1 MTAKFTAARRE
12 AFFRALARTGNQT
25 LACEQAKVSRSWVTL
40 HRSGDPEFRRR
51 IEEAIA
57 VAKVRLDAAPERRP
71 EDKAL
76 RWQDGDELVV
86 RGSNGRRTQIARS
99 RLKQWSPRVETR
111 FLAKLAASCNV
122 KAACAEVGM
131 TPASA
136 YGHRN
141 RWPAF
146 QRRWDEALEN
156 GYVRLEG
163 TLVENAANLYSR
175 EDYPLDHPLP
185 DMTTAQ
191 AIHLLHMHKHGV
203 LGIGKRPGRLAGPP
217 DMDEVRK
224 SILRKI
230 EAIAR
235 LDEREAERKARREA
249 RKAQREGRQEAEGKA
264 QGDEGAAEREGCD
277 PVVGDCGCGRSGRGR
292 A

>member
-1 MTAKFTAARRE
+1 MTAKFTAARCE

-25 LACEQAKVSRSWVTL
+25 LACEHAKVSRSWVTL

-51 IEEAIA
+51 MEEAIA
-57 VAKVRLDAAPERRP
+57 AAKARLDAATERRP

-86 RGSNGRRTQIARS
+86 RGTNGRRTQIARS
-99 RLKQWSPRVETR
+99 RIKQWSPRVETR

-156 GYVRLEG
+156 GYIRLEG
-163 TLVENAANLYSR
+163 TLVANAANLYSHD
-175 EDYPLDHPLP
+175 EFPLDHPLP

-203 LGIGKRPGRLAGPP
+203 LGIGKRPGLLARPP

-224 SILRKI
+224 SIMRKI

-235 LDEREAERKARREA
+235 HDEREAARKARREA
-249 RKAQREGRQEAEGKA
+249 RKVQREGQLEAEGEV
-264 QGDEGAAEREGCD
+264 QGDEGAAPRESCD
-277 PVVGDCGCGRSGRGR
+277 PVVAPVRGLR
-292 A
+292 MWAER

>member
-12 AFFRALARTGNQT
+12 AFFRALARTGNQS
-25 LACEQAKVSRSWVTL
+25 LAAEQAKVSQSWVTL

-51 IEEAIA
+51 IDEAIA
-57 VAKVRLDAAPERRP
+57 AAKARLDEAPERRP
-71 EDKAL
+71 ADPRL

-86 RGSNGRRTQIARS
+86 RGTNGRRTQIARS

-146 QRRWDEALEN
+146 ARRWDDALEN
-156 GYVRLEG
+156 GYIRLEG

-175 EDYPLDHPLP
+175 DEFPLDHPLP

-191 AIHLLHMHKHGV
+191 AIHLLHMHKHAVHG
-203 LGIGKRPGRLAGPP
+203 LGKRPGRLAGPP

-235 LDEREAERKARREA
+235 HDEREAERKARREA
-249 RKAQREGRQEAEGKA
+249 RKAQQQEAEGEVQCDESAA
-264 QGDEGAAEREGCD
+264 QGERCD
-277 PVVGDCGCGRSGRGR
+277 PAGVPVRGLR
-292 A
+292 IWAGTEQ

>member
-25 LACEQAKVSRSWVTL
+25 LAAEQAKVSSSWVQL
-40 HRSGDPEFRRR
+40 HRSGDPDFRRR
-51 IEEAIA
+51 MDEAIA
-57 VAKVRLDAAPERRP
+57 EAKARLDAAPQLRP

-76 RWQDGDELVV
+76 RWQDGNELVV
-86 RGSNGRRTQIARS
+86 RGSRGRRTQIARS

-146 QRRWDEALEN
+146 LRRWDEALEN
-156 GYVRLEG
+156 GYIRLEG

-224 SILRKI
+224 GIMRKI

-235 LDEREAERKARREA
+235 LDEREAARKARREA
-249 RKAQREGRQEAEGKA
+249 RKAQREGQE
-264 QGDEGAAEREGCD
+264 GDEAHCDGGAAPRESRDPAGVPVRGLRMWAGTERQ
-277 PVVGDCGCGRSGRGR
+277 
-292 A
+292 

>member
-12 AFFRALARTGNQT
+12 AFFRALARTGNQS
-25 LACEQAKVSRSWVTL
+25 LACEHAKVSRSWVTL

-51 IEEAIA
+51 MEEAIA
-57 VAKVRLDAAPERRP
+57 VAKARLDEAPERRP
-71 EDKAL
+71 ADKAL

-86 RGSNGRRTQIARS
+86 RGSRGRRTQIARS

-146 QRRWDEALEN
+146 LRRWDEALEN
-156 GYVRLEG
+156 GYIRLEG
-163 TLVENAANLYSR
+163 TLVANAANLYSH
-175 EDYPLDHPLP
+175 EEYPLDHPLP

-249 RKAQREGRQEAEGKA
+249 SKAQREGRQEAEVKA

-277 PVVGDCGCGRSGRGR
+277 PVVAPVRGLR
-292 A
+292 MWAER